1 MKSTVASRHYR
12 NRKNSLGIM
21 EDRELGIN
29 LIIDGVSYPL
39 TVKASEE
46 PYYRQAARLV
56 NNTLSLYKELFTGEE
71 SVRTMAMAA
80 LDIAFNSIKNNGES
94 CSVEVL
100 DKINEL
106 TRLVDNTLGTRK

>member
-1 MKSTVASRHYR
+1 
-12 NRKNSLGIM
+12 M

-56 NNTLSLYKELFTGEE
+56 NNTLSLYKELFTDEE
-71 SVRTMAMAA
+71 GVRVMTMTA
-80 LDIAFNSIKNNGES
+80 LDIAFNSIKNTGENGA
-94 CSVEVL
+94 VEVM

-106 TRLVDNTLGTRK
+106 TRLIDNTLGAKK

>member
-1 MKSTVASRHYR
+1 
-12 NRKNSLGIM
+12 M

-56 NNTLSLYKELFTGEE
+56 NNTLSLYKELFTGEDG
-71 SVRTMAMAA
+71 VKVMTMAA
-80 LDIAFNSIKNNGES
+80 LDIAFNSIKNSGES
-94 CSVEVL
+94 NSVEVMN
-100 DKINEL
+100 KINEL
-106 TRLVDNTLGTRK
+106 TRLVDSTLNTKE

>member
-1 MKSTVASRHYR
+1 
-12 NRKNSLGIM
+12 M

-56 NNTLSLYKELFTGEE
+56 NNSLSLYKELFTGEE
-71 SVRTMAMAA
+71 GVRVVTMVA
-80 LDIAFNSIKNNGES
+80 LDIAFNSIKNRGES
-94 CSVEVL
+94 GSAEVMN
-100 DKINEL
+100 KIAEL
-106 TRLVDNTLGTRK
+106 TRLVDNTLGIKK